1 MKALRKKLKKYY
13 SEKISEYKHD
23 AKKIWCIMKELI
35 GKIKLHLSNLPRR
48 VTVNDVDNSHE
59 FNAFF
64 TNIGSELASKTPNA
78 SRTFESYIYKPESVM
93 ETKQFWIN
101 KLENAFFSLK
111 INKSPGYD
119 ISFNVPKKMF

>member
-48 VTVNDVDNSHE
+48 ITVSDVDNSQM
-59 FNAFF
+59 
-64 TNIGSELASKTPNA
+64 SELASKTPNA
-78 SRTFESYIYKPESVM
+78 SRTFESYIYKPESVI
-93 ETKQFWIN
+93 KN
-101 KLENAFFSLK
+101 KTIL
-111 INKSPGYD
+111 D
-119 ISFNVPKKMF
+119 

>member
-1 MKALRKKLKKYY
+1 
-13 SEKISEYKHD
+13 
-23 AKKIWCIMKELI
+23 MKELI

-48 VTVNDVDNSHE
+48 ITVSDVDNSQM
-59 FNAFF
+59 
-64 TNIGSELASKTPNA
+64 SELASKTPNA
-78 SRTFESYIYKPESVM
+78 SRTFESYIYKPESAM

-101 KLENAFFSLK
+101 KLKNAFFSLK